1 MSRRCGDLTGTG
13 ERHRGPVGQNR
24 VMTPRGR
31 PVRAAAGGLLLGL
44 MVLLFGPAT
53 PAAAH
58 AYLVGSD
65 PVGGEIR
72 QVAPAEVVLTFSE
85 PVRPVP
91 DRVMVV
97 GPDGDRVEAGAPD
110 VDGVRL
116 TIPLGDGAD
125 ARGTYLVSYRV
136 ISVDGHPVGG
146 SLTYS
151 VGAPSA
157 TPPAPTVAEGDDAGL
172 RAGMSVTRYVGYAGL
187 ILLVGPAVM
196 LALLWPQRLNR
207 RPVARLLWIGLGLV
221 GASALAAL
229 WLQAPYTTGTA
240 LAEVTTA
247 DLRDVLS
254 STYGQAHLVR
264 LGVLV
269 AVAVMLRPLTSGD
282 AGRTDLL
289 LLGVLAVVGFSTWP
303 AAGHAIGS
311 PLPAVSL
318 VVTVV
323 HLAAAAFWVGG
334 LVVLGGFLLR
344 RANERELGAILPVWS
359 GWAATAV
366 VSLLVAGLM
375 LAVIEV
381 GTPEALL
388 STSYGRLLLAKL
400 GLVAV
405 VVAVAA
411 YSRRLVRQRL
421 ATTRT
426 TAMRVAVAVEA
437 LVLAI
442 VVGVSAVLV
451 QTTPARTEAAG
462 AQAVTSGDFA
472 ATLAGELFSVQVL
485 IDPAAQGSNTV
496 HLYAFTPDGQPLAVE
511 EWQVTAAL
519 PEAGIEPLAVS
530 LLPIADNHAFGDVS
544 LPVAGD
550 WEFRFT
556 LRISEVDQATV
567 AAVVP
572 VR

>member
-1 MSRRCGDLTGTG
+1 
-13 ERHRGPVGQNR
+13 
-24 VMTPRGR
+24 MTPRGR
-31 PVRAAAGGLLLGL
+31 LARAATGGLLLGL
-44 MVLLFGPAT
+44 VVLLFGPAT

-72 QVAPAEVVLTFSE
+72 QTAPAEVVLTFSE
-85 PVRPVP
+85 PVRPVA

-110 VDGVRL
+110 LDGARL
-116 TIPLGDGAD
+116 IIPLGDGAD

-151 VGAPSA
+151 VGAPSE
-157 TPPAPTVAEGDDAGL
+157 TPPEPTVADRDDAAL
-172 RAGMSVTRYVGYAGL
+172 RAGMSATRYVGYAGL
-187 ILLVGPAVM
+187 VLLVGPAVM
-196 LALLWPQRLNR
+196 LALLWPQRLPR
-207 RPVARLLWIGLGLV
+207 RPVARLLWTGLGLV
-221 GASALAAL
+221 GASALVAL
-229 WLQAPYTTGTA
+229 WLQAPYTTGAA
-240 LAEVTTA
+240 LADVSMA

-254 STYGQAHLVR
+254 STHGQAHLVR

-269 AVAVMLRPLTSGD
+269 AAAVMLRPLATGN

-289 LLGVLAVVGFSTWP
+289 LLGALAIVGFSTWP
-303 AAGHAIGS
+303 AAGHAVGS

-323 HLAAAAFWVGG
+323 HLAAAAFWIGG
-334 LVVLGGFLLR
+334 LVVLAGYLLR

-359 GWAATAV
+359 SWAATAV
-366 VSLLVAGLM
+366 VALLVAGGV

-381 GTPEALL
+381 GTPGALL
-388 STSYGRLLLAKL
+388 STSYGRLLLAKV

-437 LVLAI
+437 LVLAV

-462 AQAVTSGDFA
+462 VQAVTSGDFA
-472 ATLAGELFSVQVL
+472 ATLEGELFSVQVL
-485 IDPAAQGSNTV
+485 IDPAAQGSNVV
-496 HLYAFTPDGQPLAVE
+496 HLYAFAPDGQPLAVE

-519 PEAGIEPLAVS
+519 PGAGIEPLAVS

-572 VR
+572 VS

>member
-1 MSRRCGDLTGTG
+1 
-13 ERHRGPVGQNR
+13 
-24 VMTPRGR
+24 
-31 PVRAAAGGLLLGL
+31 
-44 MVLLFGPAT
+44 
-53 PAAAH
+53 
-58 AYLVGSD
+58 
-65 PVGGEIR
+65 
-72 QVAPAEVVLTFSE
+72 
-85 PVRPVP
+85 
-91 DRVMVV
+91 
-97 GPDGDRVEAGAPD
+97 
-110 VDGVRL
+110 
-116 TIPLGDGAD
+116 
-125 ARGTYLVSYRV
+125 
-136 ISVDGHPVGG
+136 
-146 SLTYS
+146 
-151 VGAPSA
+151 
-157 TPPAPTVAEGDDAGL
+157 
-172 RAGMSVTRYVGYAGL
+172 
-187 ILLVGPAVM
+187 
-196 LALLWPQRLNR
+196 
-207 RPVARLLWIGLGLV
+207 
-221 GASALAAL
+221 
-229 WLQAPYTTGTA
+229 
-240 LAEVTTA
+240 
-247 DLRDVLS
+247 
-254 STYGQAHLVR
+254 
-264 LGVLV
+264 
-269 AVAVMLRPLTSGD
+269 VMLRPLTSGD